1 MYISKFTLMST
12 VKSSLKWVFFC
23 MLYPYVVMSIVYGG
37 GTSVAGLLFSYIA
50 IVPTLLVIKLM
61 KVLREKSLDLNEY
74 FAGFAKNKLED
85 KEYSNILIGLKV
97 IRRVAL
103 VLLGV
108 MGIKALFVIFNISS
122 VISPSLSGFLIA
134 LLQMYYM
141 IIVIARIK
149 YEA

>member
-1 MYISKFTLMST
+1 MYISKFTLIST

-37 GTSVAGLLFSYIA
+37 GASVAGLLFSYIT

-74 FAGFAKNKLED
+74 FAGFSKNKLED

-103 VLLGV
+103 VLLGLMCV
-108 MGIKALFVIFNISS
+108 KVLFVIFNISS